1 MVKVYNRFFNYLY
14 PLFIFS
20 VYTFLYAPIVVLII
34 FSFNSVAFPYRW
46 VGFSTQW
53 YVELFQS
60 NEILQATKNSLIVA
74 CTSSL
79 LSMLLAL
86 LFVFYGAQSK
96 IRSSEF
102 LFYINLMVPEIILAL
117 GLLIL
122 FTYCKVQLGL
132 ITLIAG
138 HTVLGL
144 GFAIPMISA
153 RFAEIDYSVVEASLD
168 LGATLN
174 QTFVRVIIPMLMPV
188 MIAVGLLVFI
198 ISLDDFLISFFC
210 AGSTAQTLSLYI
222 FAMIRSGISPTINA
236 LSTILLLTSSLIVLL
251 FSFLQ
256 VKVRLF

>member
-1 MVKVYNRFFNYLY
+1 MV
-14 PLFIFS
+14 S

-46 VGFSTQW
+46 VAFSTKW

-60 NEILQATKNSLIVA
+60 IEIWQVTKNSLIVA
-74 CTSSL
+74 SASSL
-79 LSMLLAL
+79 LSITLAL

-96 IRSSEF
+96 IRSAGF
-102 LFYINLMVPEIILAL
+102 LFFINLMVPEIILAL

-122 FTYCKVQLGL
+122 FTYCSIPFGL
-132 ITLIAG
+132 ITLICG

-144 GFAIPMISA
+144 GFAVPMISA
-153 RFAEIDYSVVEASLD
+153 RFSELDYSIIEASLD

-174 QTFVRVIIPMLMPV
+174 QTFFKVIVPVLIPALV
-188 MIAVGLLVFI
+188 ASGLLVFI

-222 FAMIRSGISPTINA
+222 FAMIRTGISPTINA
-236 LSTILLLTSSLIVLL
+236 LSTILLFISSTVVLL
-251 FSFLQ
+251 FSYLQ
-256 VKVRLF
+256 VKTRLF